1 MSQTVLLTGISGFIG
16 LYCAKE
22 LLDAG
27 FKVKGTVRNSAKQQE
42 VIEVMK
48 SNDISIKNLK
58 FVELDLTSDNGW
70 DKAMKGCECVMH
82 VASPFKI
89 ANPKDEDEMILPAV
103 EGTKR
108 ILKSANKASIKKV
121 ILTSSIVSM
130 MCSIRR
136 GQFGPDD
143 WTDIN
148 YPNLN
153 TYIKSKTLAEKAAW
167 TFIDQHKESS
177 KMELVVIAPGGVFG
191 PPLGNDISGESLTVL
206 SKMMNGKIPM
216 VPDTAFPMVDVR
228 DVAKLHVQA
237 ILTKDTA
244 GKRFIAAGT
253 DPIGFA
259 DVAEILLKQGY
270 KGPSTKKAP
279 SWLLKFM
286 SFFDREAKGMLG
298 ILGMRLTSDN
308 SNTRKT
314 FNWVPIP
321 FEKSVIQA
329 ANAIKIIQT
338 K

>member
-1 MSQTVLLTGISGFIG
+1 
-16 LYCAKE
+16 
-22 LLDAG
+22 
-27 FKVKGTVRNSAKQQE
+27 
-42 VIEVMK
+42 
-48 SNDISIKNLK
+48 
-58 FVELDLTSDNGW
+58 
-70 DKAMKGCECVMH
+70 MH
-82 VASPFKI
+82 VASPFRI
-89 ANPKDEDEMILPAV
+89 ANPKDENEMLLPAV

-108 ILKSANKASIKKV
+108 VLKAANKASVKKV
-121 ILTSSIVSM
+121 IMTSSIVSM
-130 MCSIRR
+130 MSSIRR
-136 GQFGPDD
+136 GQFGPED

-167 TFIDQHKESS
+167 TFIDQHKASS

-191 PPLGNDISGESLTVL
+191 PPLGNDISGETLTIL

-237 ILTKDTA
+237 ILTKGTA

-253 DPIGFA
+253 EPIGFA

-286 SFFDREAKGMLG
+286 SIFDREAKGMLG
-298 ILGMRLTSDN
+298 ILGMHLTADN
-308 SNTRKT
+308 SNTKKT

-321 FEKSVIQA
+321 FAKSVIET